1 MDWQLAIVVMI
12 VAAASFYLGR
22 RGWRTWFGRKA
33 GCGGSCSC
41 TNTSASGNSTPSETP
56 VVLIP
61 PDQIHLRRP
70 GPRAL

>member
-1 MDWQLAIVVMI
+1 MDWQLAIVVML

-22 RGWRTWFGRKA
+22 QGWRSWLGRKL

-41 TNTSASGNSTPSETP
+41 PSASTEERSDASETP